1 MQKLGNGP
9 EVGKCPA
16 PGQCKI
22 CKCPNPETDKAGKCP
37 VVARGEGGGWAQVEL
52 TDALL
57 YPMFLCNFS
66 WQFSDTRCTKHCQ
79 VENAMKWSCLK
90 AYWLQPPLGWRIT
103 FCCNIFFFTR
113 VQWNCQWVRYTWWC
127 SLVWA
132 AVKATVTH
140 ASNEICNFVLL
151 MDNFGITSSGYFRNT
166 IPKTNV
172 RSFN

>member
-1 MQKLGNGP
+1 MVP
-9 EVGKCPA
+9 
-16 PGQCKI
+16 
-22 CKCPNPETDKAGKCP
+22 
-37 VVARGEGGGWAQVEL
+37 
-52 TDALL
+52 LL

-113 VQWNCQWVRYTWWC
+113 VQWNCQWVSYTWWC

-132 AVKATVTH
+132 TVKATITLAEH
-140 ASNEICNFVLL
+140 FVLL
-151 MDNFGITSSGYFRNT
+151 MDSFGITSSGYQPAKTFVSPRSSPLGTFRENLRFGIYFCFSWIQT
-166 IPKTNV
+166 YRIFFYFLRRLFAKHQTL
-172 RSFN
+172 SS